1 MVGSNEDLEKVVN
14 DLRMEVQQLRE
25 IVNML
30 LELVVEYE
38 EEDIDTINP
47 IEEYY
52 RSKDRF
58 SMCM

>member
-14 DLRMEVQQLRE
+14 ELRNEVQQLRE

-30 LELVVEYE
+30 LEMVVDFE
-38 EEDIDTINP
+38 EEDIDALNP
-47 IEEYY
+47 IGEYY
-52 RSKDRF
+52 RPKDRF